1 MFCPSDVNTGF
12 IQLVGPIQQQ
22 DLNTI
27 TVKSYPLS
35 ISFAPRT
42 TVPTLLGNRIDESTE
57 NTCTYRG
64 QRFSLVDVQ
73 LVSSVRFIIPIWNFD
88 VYTNL

>member
-1 MFCPSDVNTGF
+1 MYCPPDVNTGF
-12 IQLVGPIQQQ
+12 IQLVGPIQQA
-22 DLNTI
+22 DLNNI

-42 TVPTLLGNRIDESTE
+42 TVPTLMGNRIDESTE

-64 QRFSLVDVQ
+64 KT
-73 LVSSVRFIIPIWNFD
+73 I
-88 VYTNL
+88 